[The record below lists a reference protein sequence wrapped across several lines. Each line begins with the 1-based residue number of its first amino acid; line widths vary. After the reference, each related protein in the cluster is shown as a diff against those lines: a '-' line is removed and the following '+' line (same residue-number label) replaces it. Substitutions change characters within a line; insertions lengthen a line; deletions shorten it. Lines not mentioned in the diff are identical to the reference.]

1 MPFSLCIII
10 IFMTFRSVSAFEIQD
25 NVSYIIIIVILS
37 GWVAEY
43 IKIFPWMCIEMY
55 FPRQLSKSLNH
66 SCDNS
71 PLSLSLCRFLFCR
84 TQFSSEWMQFVIIVG
99 NFILLLHHKSVTQ
112 LWKYLKSFFFLPV
125 CFFFCRLLHLA
136 LVLFPPFS
144 MRRLSCGLQAAFL
157 YLRVH
162 EQWRS

>member
-37 GWVAEY
+37 VWVAEY

-71 PLSLSLCRFLFCR
+71 PLSLALSFSLFVEPNFPQSECNLLLLLAISFYCYTIKVSHNCGNIWKVFFSPGLFLFL
-84 TQFSSEWMQFVIIVG
+84 SSFTLG
-99 NFILLLHHKSVTQ
+99 S
-112 LWKYLKSFFFLPV
+112 
-125 CFFFCRLLHLA
+125 CA
-136 LVLFPPFS
+136 LSPPFQCAALAVAYKQ
-144 MRRLSCGLQAAFL
+144 LS
-157 YLRVH
+157 YT
-162 EQWRS
+162 S